1 MTQKESDSTAPRPR
15 GRTLTELLIATRF
28 GLVGIAATTLHIGVV
43 WMLLTYS
50 ELPALIANLI
60 AFICAF
66 GLSFTGN
73 YIWTFSA
80 PGSPGRAMR
89 RFFLIS
95 MVAFLAN
102 STLLLTLLTS
112 GWLSPPRAAIA
123 SAAIVPGIS
132 FIASR
137 LWGFRQKIHG

>member
-1 MTQKESDSTAPRPR
+1 MRLRRPGSTPPRPH
-15 GRTLTELLIATRF
+15 GRPLTELLVAARF
-28 GLVGIAATTLHIGVV
+28 GVVGITATTLHIGVV
-43 WMLLTYS
+43 WILIAYS
-50 ELPALIANLI
+50 TLPALVANLI

-95 MVAFLAN
+95 MVAFMAN
-102 STLLLTLLTS
+102 STLLLTLLTG
-112 GWLSPPRAAIA
+112 GWLSPLRAAVA

-137 LWGFRQKIHG
+137 LWGFRQDVHE

>member
-1 MTQKESDSTAPRPR
+1 MTPGASGRPR
-15 GRTLTELLIATRF
+15 GRTLTELLLAARF
-28 GLVGIAATTLHIGVV
+28 GVVGVAATALHVGVV
-43 WMLLTYS
+43 WTLVTYS
-50 ELPALIANLI
+50 TLPALVANLI

-66 GLSFTGN
+66 GLSFSGN

-95 MVAFLAN
+95 IAAFTAN
-102 STLLLTLLTS
+102 STLLITLLSS
-112 GWLSPPRAAIA
+112 GWLSPPRAAVA
-123 SAAIVPGIS
+123 SAAIVPCIS

-137 LWGFRQKIHG
+137 LWGFKQKTHE

>member
-1 MTQKESDSTAPRPR
+1 MTPQGSGDTPPMS
-15 GRTLTELLIATRF
+15 GSRTLKELLIAARF
-28 GLVGIAATTLHIGVV
+28 GAVGVAATTLHIGVV
-43 WMLLTYS
+43 WALLTYS
-50 ELPALIANLI
+50 ELPALLANLA

-66 GLSFTGN
+66 MLSFTGN

-95 MVAFLAN
+95 TLAFIAN
-102 STLLLTLLTS
+102 STLLVTLLAS
-112 GWLSPPRAAIA
+112 GWLSPPLAAVT

-137 LWGFRQKIHG
+137 LWGFRQETHE

>member
-1 MTQKESDSTAPRPR
+1 MTLQVPGNTPPRS
-15 GRTLTELLIATRF
+15 GSRTLKELLIAARF
-28 GLVGIAATTLHIGVV
+28 GVVGAAATTLHIGVV
-43 WMLLTYS
+43 WALLTYS
-50 ELPALIANLI
+50 ELPALLANLA
-60 AFICAF
+60 AFLCAF
-66 GLSFTGN
+66 TLSFAGN

-95 MVAFLAN
+95 MIAFIAN
-102 STLLLTLLTS
+102 STVLITLLAS
-112 GWLSPPRAAIA
+112 GRLSPPLAAVA

-137 LWGFRQKIHG
+137 LWGFRQEAHE

>member
-1 MTQKESDSTAPRPR
+1 MTQKKSDSTLAKRH
-15 GRTLTELLIATRF
+15 GRTLTELVIAARF
-28 GLVGIAATTLHIGVV
+28 AAVGVTATTLHIGVV
-43 WMLLTYS
+43 WTLITYS
-50 ELPALIANLI
+50 ELHELIANLI

-66 GLSFTGN
+66 GLSFSGN

-95 MVAFLAN
+95 MIAFLAN
-102 STLLLTLLTS
+102 NTLLLALLAS
-112 GWLSPPRAAIA
+112 SWLSPSRAAVA

-137 LWGFRQKIHG
+137 LWGFRQDVHE